1 MSESLFE
8 RHRVEL
14 TAFCYRMLGS
24 GFEAEDAVQETLM
37 RAWRAYDRFDPDK
50 GSART
55 WLYAIATNVC
65 FDLLRG
71 AQRRARAMELAARS
85 RPDDPLGAPLPE
97 RCWVQPVPTDRVLA
111 GDPAEL
117 ALRRESVRLAFIA
130 ALQLLPARQRAVLV
144 LREVLRWSAAEVAEL
159 LKASVASVNSALQRA
174 RATLAEHRDAEP
186 GGFRPASLG
195 TRERALLD
203 RYVEAFEKHD
213 VETMTALLADDV
225 IMSMPPFAWW
235 LRGKA
240 DVRTVLLTPDSPC
253 RGDRLV
259 PTSANGSP
267 AFGQYR
273 DGKPFAL
280 LLLEPD
286 GDRIAATTSYLE
298 ASGLF
303 GLFGLPM
310 SLPMPVRSDR

>member
-71 AQRRARAMELAARS
+71 AQRRAGAMELAAS
-85 RPDDPLGAPLPE
+85 ARPGDPLGAPLPE
-97 RCWVQPVPTDRVLA
+97 QYWVHPVPTDRVLA

-117 ALRRESVRLAFIA
+117 VVQRESVRLAFIA

-144 LREVLRWSAAEVAEL
+144 LREVLHWRAAEVAAL
-159 LKASVASVNSALQRA
+159 LKTSVASVNSALQRA

-186 GGFRPASLG
+186 RGFRAGSLD
-195 TRERALLD
+195 ADDQVLLD
-203 RYVEAFEKHD
+203 RYVKAFERHD

-225 IMSMPPFAWW
+225 VMSMPPFAWW

-253 RGDRLV
+253 EGDRLV
-259 PTSANGSP
+259 PTSANGLP

-286 GDRIAATTSYLE
+286 GGRIGATTSYLE
-298 ASGLF
+298 ASRLF
-303 GLFGLPM
+303 RLFGLPT
-310 SLPMPVRSDR
+310 SLATRRSA